1 MPAILSFTLPSNVG
15 CASLSCGVDNHVM
28 IQVKAAALGKVA
40 DASGYVQGVIT
51 ETNKLTA
58 TSWTYIVSVSDDQI
72 ITGQNLLAE
81 DVFGTLSCV
90 TGSDKAIL
98 AKSLSLQVFPL
109 KGQAVELTTGNLWL
123 YRRHRAHEILAMEIA
138 LAAVTGTPEVT
149 FQLQKSGAND
159 TTFVNVGAPLVHTIT
174 SPVKLTN
181 RFTYGARLSIGASE
195 ALRVAVTVT
204 GSGATATG
212 LDLTL
217 ITSEL
222 P

>member
-1 MPAILSFTLPSNVG
+1 MPAILSFTLPANVG
-15 CASLSCGVDNHVM
+15 CAPLSCGVDNNVM
-28 IQVKAAALGKVA
+28 IQVKPAALGKVS

-51 ETNKLTA
+51 GTKKLTA
-58 TSWTYIVSVSDDQI
+58 ASWVYTVSVPDDQL

-90 TGSDKAIL
+90 SGSDKAIL
-98 AKSLSLQVFPL
+98 AKSLSTQVFTL
-109 KGQAVELTTGNLWL
+109 KGQAAELTTGNLWL
-123 YRRHRAHEILAMEIA
+123 YRRHRAHEVLAMEIA
-138 LAAVTGTPEVT
+138 LASVTGTPEVT

-159 TTFVNVGAPLVHTIT
+159 GTFVNIGAPLVHTIT
-174 SPVKLTN
+174 SPVRLTN
-181 RFTYGARLSIGASE
+181 RFTYGARLSVGASE